1 MGSEMCIRDR
11 PGTYREL
18 TKAEVN
24 GLRAAAVKGRA
35 QTRSA
40 AQQSKA
46 AERRPRGPVGKNAP
60 RKQK

>member
-1 MGSEMCIRDR
+1 M
-11 PGTYREL
+11 
-18 TKAEVN
+18 AEERIQKIMAEQ
-24 GLRAAAVKGRA
+24 GLCSRRAAAVKGRA